1 MALLVVHAVLVITT
15 MVLVLSKTD
24 YSLLGNVWQAV
35 AQASS
40 SDTMETVYHA
50 SNMTDLEVKRLLRMN
65 CFKDNEVGLKTS
77 PDGGRNQA
85 VYRRATGEVC

>member
-1 MALLVVHAVLVITT
+1 
-15 MVLVLSKTD
+15 
-24 YSLLGNVWQAV
+24 
-35 AQASS
+35 
-40 SDTMETVYHA
+40 METVYHA

-77 PDGGRNQA
+77 PDSGRNQA